1 MNITQ
6 IQYILAAAENGSIS
20 KAAEAL
26 FVSQPALSLQIK
38 KLESELGFS
47 LFYRTAQGVS
57 LTPAGEEFYANAK
70 LVQQSW
76 EHLQQ
81 TCARLTRQNREH
93 LCIHLGPR
101 VFSNGLFP
109 KIVMFF
115 EQHPYIEPTFIVA
128 GDRDF
133 LEDLKNGD
141 IDLALN
147 YLSSAVLFPDAQRFF
162 RCELI
167 REPQCILTHRGSR
180 LAKQEQVSFADLRDY
195 TIIAAPEESMEARIL
210 KNILQK
216 HGVVPGRM
224 YRLDSIDT
232 AMEMVRSGTGIVLG
246 PKSFAEY
253 YGVCAVPLS
262 PPFEE
267 SLSFVCLRE
276 NKNRIG
282 LKELRKYLLEIC

>member
-1 MNITQ
+1 M
-6 IQYILAAAENGSIS
+6 
-20 KAAEAL
+20 
-26 FVSQPALSLQIK
+26 
-38 KLESELGFS
+38 
-47 LFYRTAQGVS
+47 
-57 LTPAGEEFYANAK
+57 
-70 LVQQSW
+70 
-76 EHLQQ
+76 
-81 TCARLTRQNREH
+81 
-93 LCIHLGPR
+93 
-101 VFSNGLFP
+101 
-109 KIVMFF
+109 
-115 EQHPYIEPTFIVA
+115 
-128 GDRDF
+128 
-133 LEDLKNGD
+133 
-141 IDLALN
+141 
-147 YLSSAVLFPDAQRFF
+147 
-162 RCELI
+162 
-167 REPQCILTHRGSR
+167 
-180 LAKQEQVSFADLRDY
+180 AKQEQVSFADLRDY

-282 LKELRKYLLEIC
+282 LKGLRKYLLEIC